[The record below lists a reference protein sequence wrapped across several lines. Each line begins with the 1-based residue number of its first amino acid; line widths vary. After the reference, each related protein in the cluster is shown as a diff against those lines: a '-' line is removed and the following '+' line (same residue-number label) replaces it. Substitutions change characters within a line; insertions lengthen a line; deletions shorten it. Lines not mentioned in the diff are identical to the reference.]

1 MKQLRYLLTLIML
14 LPVVAVAADNN
25 TADIDLDES
34 VILIRHALA
43 PGTGDPANFD
53 VSDCSTQRN
62 LSEQGREQAANIGA
76 ALKQLGVDDSVP
88 VYTSEWCRC
97 RETAELMNTGPVQS
111 QPLLNSFFETPAD
124 GPAQLQKLGAW
135 LQTAERP
142 LILVTH
148 QVVITG
154 MTSVFP
160 SSGEMVV
167 ATVNDSGELSVQ
179 TTIETAY

>member
-1 MKQLRYLLTLIML
+1 MKQLHYILTVFML
-14 LPVVAVAADNN
+14 LPFMAMAADNS
-25 TADIDLDES
+25 TADINLDES

-43 PGTGDPANFD
+43 PGTGDPSNFD
-53 VSDCSTQRN
+53 VNECSTQRN
-62 LSEQGREQAANIGA
+62 LSEQGRQQAVDIGA
-76 ALKQLGVDDSVP
+76 ALKELGVDDSVT

-97 RETAELMNTGPVQS
+97 RETAELMNTGPVQG

-124 GPAQLQKLGAW
+124 GPAQLEKLGVW

-142 LILVTH
+142 LVLVTH

-154 MTSVFP
+154 MTRVFP
-160 SSGEMVV
+160 SSGEMVI
-167 ATVNDSGELSVQ
+167 ATVDDAGELSVQ